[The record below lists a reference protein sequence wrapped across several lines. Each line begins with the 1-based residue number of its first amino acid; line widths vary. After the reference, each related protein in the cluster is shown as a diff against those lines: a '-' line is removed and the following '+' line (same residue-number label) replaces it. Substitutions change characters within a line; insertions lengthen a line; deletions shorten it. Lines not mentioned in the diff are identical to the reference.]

1 MPPFNPSSPMS
12 GAAGRHGELII
23 TQGTG
28 RPQRLVIPG
37 SPVDAGMDAPTTA
50 AAVTLDPIPKYYVA
64 RMDVSKPG
72 ACYYSAPKV
81 TFTVDTP
88 TQTSGAP
95 IRVAQATSYLN
106 QSSVGEIRVVDGG
119 KYYPEPPSATLSDT
133 YGKDEVITA
142 TLDGAPVIS
151 DPTNDPLT
159 GIVEWNIAQAPPYKN
174 DQGVD
179 DSLTWYTAFSGSTVL
194 PLTAAAS
201 GNGSSTTYTNPNWV
215 IGAQPGGW
223 AESVGGYND
232 DPASL
237 RYTKVLN
244 FTVTGQA
251 GGVGAR
257 VRLVFSGAS
266 FAWYIR
272 GEGDGPWDGPGGRSN
287 TQIHRGARTLVS
299 IHVDRYGAGY
309 SDDSTVVI
317 TIPAGS
323 GAADKA
329 IILEG
334 FTAGNARNAT
344 SPRYSVKT
352 VTIDPAHKGKGYLV
366 APQIKFS
373 SSSGFGAYA
382 TCTVANGHIDT
393 ITLENG
399 GGGYKSAPT
408 VTAVSGGAEAFPV
421 ARPHLRGKYQ
431 CYYRYLDN
439 TPEDA
444 GGPIPSNLS
453 PVTEIDAGEGAT
465 SISWSTSAGS
475 ARAASTELWRTTGN
489 EALTLYRVSLS
500 ASGVD
505 DLTDDELRD
514 ANRAGYAAMPIILP
528 NGELN
533 ANRFG
538 VPPSDKAVVV
548 RFQDRMWYGVDTG
561 GKEPNSLFFSEVDE
575 PESVPD
581 INELVIQTNA
591 KDSDAVQALIPFGS
605 SLLVMQTSHA
615 FSLTFSRQPL
625 LDASVTPIAYR
636 GALNQRSWDIFGG
649 VCYIIDQYGI
659 YSISPQGQ
667 IDDLSAAVA
676 DIFRHDVDYSK
687 STWSF
692 LIIDATN
699 RVVRAFLPFKEDAS
713 RGYPTRAMCY
723 SIDSKTWWMERYP
736 QALTTASH
744 AKLSNGDA
752 ACVFAGPNGAYLLNA
767 DGGDMGVGA
776 VMSVTLTGK
785 GAGYRTPPTVT
796 AAGGCGAEFQASI
809 NAEGQLTAI
818 WVLNAGYGYGS
829 GSLAIAAPNDPS
841 HSAPV
846 TATATY
852 TAATGA
858 MYPVYRLKTG
868 AAGYVSDAQDPKAG
882 QGTDRRITLSY
893 QPQPAACE
901 VSLRTYYNNSSSPR
915 PNAARR
921 DRGTGFVH
929 DITDNAARLDMGANT
944 QKYGV
949 DSGVTSV
956 LHVGRTIDDVQSS
969 DRFIAIELVGARKTA
984 APVVIYALDIL
995 GTENK

>member
-1 MPPFNPSSPMS
+1 MS

-37 SPVDAGMDAPTTA
+37 APVDAGMDAPTA
-50 AAVTLDPIPKYYVA
+50 AAVVTLDPIPKYYVA

-133 YGKDEVITA
+133 YGKGEVITA
-142 TLDGAPVIS
+142 TLDGLPVTT
-151 DPTNDPLT
+151 DPTNDPIT
-159 GIVEWNIAQAPPYKN
+159 GISEWNIVNAPPYA
-174 DQGVD
+174 DDVGVD
-179 DSLTWYTAFSGSTVL
+179 DGFTWYTAFNGSTLLGDV
-194 PLTAAAS
+194 S
-201 GNGSSTTYTNPNWV
+201 GDGYSTTITNPIWRVGNIHGVWGSSALLGPNTGTN
-215 IGAQPGGW
+215 
-223 AESVGGYND
+223 
-232 DPASL
+232 
-237 RYTKVLN
+237 VLQ
-244 FTVTGQA
+244 FTVAGQA

-257 VRLVFSGAS
+257 VRLVFTGAKFAGSSSG
-266 FAWYIR
+266 I
-272 GEGDGPWDGPGGRSN
+272 GSN
-287 TQIHRGARTLVS
+287 YTVFLGARTLVAV
-299 IHVDRYGAGY
+299 HVDHYGFGY
-309 SDDSTVVI
+309 KDDSTVVI

-323 GAADKA
+323 GIADRA

-334 FTAGNARNAT
+334 YTAGNIKNT
-344 SPRYSVKT
+344 QSPRYSVKT
-352 VTIDPAHKGKGYLV
+352 VTLDPAHKGDGYLV

-373 SSSGFGAYA
+373 SPSGFGAYA

-399 GGGYKSAPT
+399 GGGYKTAPT

-465 SISWSTSAGS
+465 SLSWTTSAGS

-649 VCYIIDQYGI
+649 VCYIVDQYGI

-667 IDDLSAAVA
+667 IEDLSAAVA
-676 DIFRHDVDYSK
+676 DIFRRNVDYSK
-687 STWSF
+687 SKWSF

-699 RVVRAFLPFKEDAS
+699 RVVRAFLPFKEDDS
-713 RGYPTRAMCY
+713 QGYPTRAMCY
-723 SIDSKTWWMERYP
+723 SIDGKTWWMERYP

-776 VMSVTLTGK
+776 VASVTLTGK

-796 AAGGCGAEFQASI
+796 ASGGCGAEFQASI

-818 WVLNAGYGYGS
+818 WILNAGYGYGS

-901 VSLRTYYNNSSSPR
+901 VSLRTYYNNSRSPR

-995 GTENK
+995 GIETK